1 MVAARKTRIF
11 YFCLF
16 LLPAFLLYF
25 AFFVLPLFKGVQ
37 YSFTDWNGVVP
48 EIPFN
53 MSQSEFHE
61 KVLTK
66 LENKQDLD
74 YLLKYYQKSAD
85 GQFYNLTHWIKEN
98 GRERQLN
105 AGERRKIK
113 AIFARVGISSIKQI
127 GFENYR
133 EMFQE
138 DTRFVPRFEKK
149 FLFNEFDD
157 LPALIKRQDFDEN
170 LLKHLSAQEKA
181 LVLVN
186 YQFNQPK
193 KAYLLNNQLD
203 EVNAE
208 EIKTILAEKMYQII
222 YLPGVIGFTIFFM
235 ILNVILSNLF
245 ALLLALLLDRKL
257 RTQSFLRSIFFL
269 PNVLS
274 LVIVAFIWS
283 FVFKLIMPALTGI
296 PLWLGSTDL
305 APYCVVIVSV
315 WQACGYLMVIYLA
328 GLQTIPSDVLEAA
341 EIDGATQ
348 SDKFKEIT
356 WPLLAPALTI
366 CMFYS
371 LSNSLKAFEVPLA
384 LTSGGPGYATT
395 PIVLDVYF
403 NAFMQNRFGYGTAK
417 AVLLCVIIML
427 ITGVQLT
434 LMKRRE
440 VEL

>member
-1 MVAARKTRIF
+1 MIAARKTRIF
-11 YFCLF
+11 YFSLF
-16 LLPAFLLYF
+16 LLPAFLLY
-25 AFFVLPLFKGVQ
+25 ATFFIWPLLMGVQ

-53 MSQSEFHE
+53 MSRSEFE
-61 KVLTK
+61 TKVIRQVKARAELA
-66 LENKQDLD
+66 

-98 GRERQLN
+98 GRERQLT
-105 AGERRKIK
+105 AAEREKIK
-113 AIFARVGISSIKQI
+113 AILAKVGISSIKQI
-127 GFENYR
+127 GLANYQ
-133 EMFQE
+133 EMFQA

-157 LPALIKRQDFDEN
+157 LPTSIKRQHFNND
-170 LLKHLSAQEKA
+170 LLKHLSAREKA
-181 LVLVN
+181 LVLGS
-186 YQFNQPK
+186 YQLNQGQN
-193 KAYLLNNQLD
+193 AYLLKEHLA
-203 EVNAE
+203 ESKAE
-208 EIKTILAEKMYQII
+208 ELKTILAEQMYQTV

-235 ILNVILSNLF
+235 ILNVLLSNFF
-245 ALLLALLLDRKL
+245 ALLLALLLDHKL
-257 RTQSFLRSIFFL
+257 RMQNFLRSIFFL

-283 FVFKLIMPALTGI
+283 FVFKLIMPAVTGI

-305 APYCVVIVSV
+305 APYCVIIVSV

-328 GLQTIPSDVLEAA
+328 GLQTIPTDVLEAA
-341 EIDGATQ
+341 EIDGANWST
-348 SDKFKEIT
+348 KFKHIT

-366 CMFYS
+366 CLFYS
-371 LSNSLKAFEVPLA
+371 ISNSLKAFEVPLA

-417 AVLLCVIIML
+417 AVLLCLIIIL
-427 ITGVQLT
+427 ITGIQLT